1 MVATIDQVRASNPAA
16 LVAAGAGAR
25 SSESAAE
32 RSVSDGQSITT
43 RLGDGWQGDA
53 SDAAN
58 RQAQGNIA
66 ALQRL
71 ENMYERLGSVLTA
84 GGGQLSSMR
93 SGIVG
98 KVDRLTL
105 MGWQV
110 ASDGTVSIKPGGV
123 IDNWSRISPVVAVT
137 AQLMAM
143 AETAQLKSALA
154 HFTATDTDVAAA
166 VRAATRVEDVPD
178 GTGQPTEP
186 APPGTEPPPPPPA
199 PEEPTKDTVP
209 GPNPGD
215 PGYQTGQVPTLA
227 GSPGD
232 QPPMHVDAGSSA
244 TIRLRDNPPGYG
256 GPAGPARDAAWQAYL
271 NQSDGTRPGRV
282 DQNTLVLPNPDAV
295 SDPGL
300 KTVGAAAKQQGVSY
314 TWGGGHDPRNPGVS
328 RGHRNEAEADE
339 SHTYN
344 DQNRIGFDCSG
355 LARFATAEG
364 RGVDIGSG
372 NTVMQYGAMTGN
384 GAHSVVPDSALKPG
398 DLIYYG
404 TPGDSHHV
412 AVYAGN
418 GLMIQASGS
427 GTPVEVSPV
436 RGEQHRNVHLG
447 P

>member
-143 AETAQLKSALA
+143 GAALA
-154 HFTATDTDVAAA
+154 LL
-166 VRAATRVEDVPD
+166 R
-178 GTGQPTEP
+178 
-186 APPGTEPPPPPPA
+186 
-199 PEEPTKDTVP
+199 EE
-209 GPNPGD
+209 
-215 PGYQTGQVPTLA
+215 
-227 GSPGD
+227 
-232 QPPMHVDAGSSA
+232 
-244 TIRLRDNPPGYG
+244 
-256 GPAGPARDAAWQAYL
+256 
-271 NQSDGTRPGRV
+271 
-282 DQNTLVLPNPDAV
+282 
-295 SDPGL
+295 
-300 KTVGAAAKQQGVSY
+300 
-314 TWGGGHDPRNPGVS
+314 
-328 RGHRNEAEADE
+328 
-339 SHTYN
+339 
-344 DQNRIGFDCSG
+344 RI
-355 LARFATAEG
+355 LL
-364 RGVDIGSG
+364 IGSG
-372 NTVMQYGAMTGN
+372 SITHNLAELDWRGDGAATPDWALAFRQWMVHHLNLHDLNALQRWQALAPHAQRNHPTDEHLRPLFFAC
-384 GAHSVVPDSALKPG
+384 GAGRRFSLVHSSFEMGALG
-398 DLIYYG
+398 MDLYRF
-404 TPGDSHHV
+404 D
-412 AVYAGN
+412 
-418 GLMIQASGS
+418 
-427 GTPVEVSPV
+427 
-436 RGEQHRNVHLG
+436 
-447 P
+447 

>member
-1 MVATIDQVRASNPAA
+1 MVATVDQVRASDPAA
-16 LVAAGAGAR
+16 LVQAGAGAR
-25 SSESAAE
+25 SSEAAAE
-32 RSVSDGQSITT
+32 RSVSDGQSITSS
-43 RLGDGWQGDA
+43 LSSGWQGDA

-58 RQAQGNIA
+58 RQAQLNVV
-66 ALQRL
+66 ALRQL
-71 ENMYERLGSVLTA
+71 ESMYGRLGTVLTT
-84 GGGQLSSMR
+84 GGSQLSSMR
-93 SGIVG
+93 SEIVG
-98 KVDRLTL
+98 KVDLLTL

-110 ASDGTVSIKPGGV
+110 AADGTVSIKRGGV
-123 IDNWSRISPVVAVT
+123 IDNWARISPVVAVT
-137 AQLMAM
+137 AQLLAM

-154 HFTATDTDVAAA
+154 HFTATDSNVADA
-166 VRAATRVEDVPD
+166 VRAATRPADV
-178 GTGQPTEP
+178 
-186 APPGTEPPPPPPA
+186 PPPPVPVPVPP
-199 PEEPTKDTVP
+199 PVPPPTPHESTKDTVP

-215 PGYQTGQVPTLA
+215 PGYRTGQTPTLA
-227 GSPGD
+227 GSPAD

-244 TIRLRDNPPGYG
+244 SITLQDNPPGYN

-282 DQNTLVLPNPDAV
+282 DPRTLVLPNPDAV

-314 TWGGGHDPRNPGVS
+314 TWGGGHDPKNPGVS
-328 RGHRNEAEADE
+328 RGFRNDTPDA
-339 SHTYN
+339 SWTYN

-372 NTVMQYGAMTGN
+372 NTVMQYGAMTGS
-384 GAHSVVPDSALKPG
+384 GAHNVVPDSALKPG

-427 GTPVEVSPV
+427 GTPVEVSPI